1 MVAET
6 GLDRGQ
12 AEFSFRREHA
22 APWEPDLTSSESEH
36 RGRDEMQRRG
46 GVRTQ
51 RCHRHRARCSDVV
64 SFSPGL
70 RPLRGEARLR
80 SVPMERSEREKALE
94 LRLDQAT
101 GKAAAGLGCTPG
113 GRGRF
118 QGRLTA
124 VPQHLPNYSS
134 AEVTGR
140 QMPAQS

>member
-1 MVAET
+1 MPPPQSET
-6 GLDRGQ
+6 LR
-12 AEFSFRREHA
+12 RREFLPWATSAPGGGA
-22 APWEPDLTSSESEH
+22 AALCADGT
-36 RGRDEMQRRG
+36 
-46 GVRTQ
+46 
-51 RCHRHRARCSDVV
+51 
-64 SFSPGL
+64 
-70 RPLRGEARLR
+70 
-80 SVPMERSEREKALE
+80 EREGEILLVE